1 MPVSNGT
8 KHDAGK
14 SRMDLLPFVALEA
27 VGHVLRHGAD
37 EYGEDNWRM
46 VPRWRR
52 RYIAAAL
59 RHLAAHCTG
68 GGLLGGL
75 PRDPKSGLPHL
86 AHAVASLLFVLELGL
101 TTTETTT
108 EEKLHVE

>member
-14 SRMDLLPFVALEA
+14 SRMDLLPFVALES

-37 EYGEDNWRM
+37 EYGEDNWRLL
-46 VPRWRR
+46 PNWRR

-59 RHLAAHCTG
+59 RHIAAHCTG

-75 PRDPKSGLPHL
+75 PLDHESGQPHL
-86 AHAVASLLFVLELGL
+86 AHAVANLLFVLELGL
-101 TTTETTT
+101 TTTETRT

>member
-14 SRMDLLPFVALEA
+14 SRMDLLPFVAIES

-37 EYGEDNWRM
+37 EYGEDNWRL

-59 RHLAAHCTG
+59 RHIAAHCAG

-75 PRDPKSGLPHL
+75 PRDHKSGLPHL
-86 AHAVASLLFVLELGL
+86 AHAAASVLFVLEMAL
-101 TTTETTT
+101 TSNGSRTERD
-108 EEKLHVE
+108 E

>member
-14 SRMDLLPFVALEA
+14 SRMDLLPFVALES

-37 EYGEDNWRM
+37 EYGEDNWRL

-59 RHLAAHCTG
+59 RHIAAHCTG

-86 AHAVASLLFVLELGL
+86 AHAAASVLFVLELSL
-101 TTTETTT
+101 TGGGPSEGAR
-108 EEKLHVE
+108 